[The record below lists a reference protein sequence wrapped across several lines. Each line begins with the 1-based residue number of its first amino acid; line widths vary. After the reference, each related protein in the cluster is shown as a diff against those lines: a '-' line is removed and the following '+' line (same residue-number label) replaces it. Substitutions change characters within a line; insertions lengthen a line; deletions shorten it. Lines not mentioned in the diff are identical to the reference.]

1 MTKKRKRGRPVT
13 RKMPESIP
21 DTPDNIALAIMQ
33 GPPKD
38 EWRYLEEYKKVQED
52 NGETVVCIAE

>member
-13 RKMPESIP
+13 RKMPEPIP
-21 DTPDNIALAIMQ
+21 DTAENIALAIMQ

-38 EWRYLEEYKKVQED
+38 EWRYLKEYAERNEKLD
-52 NGETVVCIAE
+52 SSGEL